1 MLGLMLIILLF
12 LSLSAF
18 FSGAEIAFVSASKLG
33 VEIKR
38 DEGSPQGAIL
48 GGFYDKPEDFLGT
61 MLVGNNIAL
70 VVFTYFMTVLLE
82 PFLSLYIHN
91 QVLLLLV
98 NTLLIT
104 IVVLFF
110 GEFLPK
116 TVFRLFANE
125 AVFYLAYPLKFF
137 KILLKI
143 PTIVMLGVTN
153 MIMRLFVKSADRRLT
168 EALTRTDLHHY
179 IDETLSDF
187 NQDIDKEIFTN
198 ALNLNQLK
206 VRDCL
211 VPRPEIIHMD
221 ISSSVD
227 ELIGLFKATHLS
239 RILISDGDI
248 DHIVGY
254 IHHQHLLS
262 QPQTL
267 RSIVLDIPYVPE
279 TMNARDLMLAFI
291 NENTN
296 IACVVDEFGGTAGI
310 ITLEDILEEIFGEIE
325 DEHDDEDHI
334 EIQIS
339 ENEFVL
345 SGRLEI
351 AYLNETYTR
360 LNLPEGEYHTLS
372 GYLVMTS
379 GNIPDNEGDVIE
391 MDGFTFIIEKLS
403 ERKIET
409 VRLIKKSPEW
419 SDHISER

>member
-1 MLGLMLIILLF
+1 MLGLVLIIFIF
-12 LSLSAF
+12 LALSAF
-18 FSGAEIAFVSASKLG
+18 FSGSEIAFVSASKLS

-38 DEGSPQGAIL
+38 DEGSRQGAIL
-48 GGFYDKPEDFLGT
+48 GDFYDKPEDFLGT

-70 VVFTYFMTVLLE
+70 VILTYFMTELLE
-82 PFLSLYIHN
+82 PIIAIYVNN
-91 QVLLLLV
+91 QGLLLLI

-104 IVVLFF
+104 VLVLLF

-125 AVFYLAYPLKFF
+125 ALFYLAYPLKFF
-137 KILLKI
+137 KMFLKI

-153 MIMRLFVKSADRRLT
+153 IIMRFFIKSADKRLT

-179 IDETLSDF
+179 IDETVSDF
-187 NQDIDKEIFTN
+187 NEDIDKEIFTN

-221 ISSSVD
+221 ISASVE
-227 ELIGLFKATHLS
+227 ELVDLFKKTKVS
-239 RILISDGDI
+239 RILISDGDVEQI
-248 DHIVGY
+248 EGY

-262 QPQTL
+262 NPV
-267 RSIVLDIPYVPE
+267 SIKSQVLDIPYVPE
-279 TMNARDLMLAFI
+279 TMNARDLMLEFI

-325 DEHDDEDHI
+325 DEHDVEAFI
-334 EIQIS
+334 EIKVS
-339 ENEFVL
+339 ENEYLL

-351 AYLNETYTR
+351 SYINETFDSI
-360 LNLPEGEYHTLS
+360 NLPEGEYHTLS
-372 GYLVMTS
+372 GYIVMSS
-379 GNIPDNEGDVIE
+379 GKIPENEGDVVE
-391 MDGFTFIIEKLS
+391 MEGFTFIIEKLS
-403 ERKIET
+403 DTKIET
-409 VRLIKKSPEW
+409 VRLIKKEDEL
-419 SDHISER
+419 SDNSSEV